1 MKKCDVRDNEI
12 AMPTAV
18 TGLPTEAAPP
28 RKRWTRKEVDD
39 ISAAGL
45 LNAERLELIE
55 GELIDKKG
63 KRPPH
68 VNCVVLLH
76 AWLTAIFGG
85 RFVVQEAPI
94 DVAPDDN
101 PTNEPEPDLVVLN
114 RDVVHFA
121 RQRPRPEHLKLV
133 IEVSDTTVAF
143 DLTTKARLY
152 ARAGIRDYWV
162 LDIARR
168 RMTVH
173 RDPQMGC
180 YTSVAA
186 YGAEESVAP
195 LAAPES
201 QLRVADAFA
210 D

>member
-1 MKKCDVRDNEI
+1 
-12 AMPTAV
+12 MPTAV
-18 TGLPTEAAPP
+18 TDLPTEAAPR

-55 GELIDKKG
+55 GELIDKMGK
-63 KRPPH
+63 KRPH
-68 VNCVVLLH
+68 INSLSRLY
-76 AWLTAIFGG
+76 AWLVRVFGED
-85 RFVVQEAPI
+85 FVNPEAPV
-94 DVAPDDN
+94 DVAPEDN
-101 PTNEPEPDLVVLN
+101 PTSEPEPDLIVLA
-114 RDVVHFA
+114 RELSHF
-121 RQRPRPEHLKLV
+121 QRYNPRPEDLRLV
-133 IEVSDTTVAF
+133 IEIADSTLAF

-168 RMTVH
+168 RMIVH
-173 RDPQMGC
+173 RDPQAGC

-186 YGAEESVAP
+186 YGAEESVVP
-195 LAAPES
+195 LAAPDS
-201 QLRVADAFA
+201 PLRVADAFA